1 MLTIVSTQR
10 DFQRIL
16 RQIRPSN
23 EINNIIVPTI
33 FDRCWFKNYR
43 LKIVEQQAA
52 THNDFDEQT
61 QLTTSYE
68 TLLVCSSRGPFTAAF
83 TPAPIRYAANKVAFD
98 TRVKAIVFFLH
109 FEIAPL
115 FQPLPLPLRCTS
127 TLEEN
132 SITIRVS
139 PPFACETALT
149 CFASNDIYC
158 LVGNEEIYSL
168 IEKRELRKAR
178 FWKIRFRR
186 EFFPVAKYLFLF
198 ILLKGKISKFINDFY
213 ASFFSFSIGKSSWF
227 SYIIVTI
234 FK

>member
-1 MLTIVSTQR
+1 M
-10 DFQRIL
+10 
-16 RQIRPSN
+16 
-23 EINNIIVPTI
+23 
-33 FDRCWFKNYR
+33 
-43 LKIVEQQAA
+43 
-52 THNDFDEQT
+52 
-61 QLTTSYE
+61 
-68 TLLVCSSRGPFTAAF
+68 
-83 TPAPIRYAANKVAFD
+83 AFD

-186 EFFPVAKYLFLF
+186 EFLRNIF
-198 ILLKGKISKFINDFY
+198 FY
-213 ASFFSFSIGKSSWF
+213 SFFSREKFQNLSTIFMHLFFSIGKSSWF

-234 FK
+234 FKQNYIINITIDLKMYFTIVYMNSNWQRWRKVATITIRDWISDWNESDFSLWWN